1 MQPIDGVWDCGNQ
14 FLKHICFRLNIL
26 GFLRFEEMPSTMVCR
41 FRQKRLDYVPGQG
54 QQGTKMINE
63 AEKDPQHNII
73 IKGARVH
80 NLKNM
85 DVAIPK
91 NKLVVVT
98 GMSGSGKSSLAF
110 DTLYAEGQRRYVESL
125 SAYARQ
131 FLGRMNKPDVD
142 YIKGIAPAIAIEQK
156 VITSNPR
163 STVGTSTEIYDYL
176 KLLFSR
182 IGKTI
187 SPVSGGIV
195 KKDTVTDV
203 INFVMGQPNETQ
215 VTVLCPLH
223 PHNNRSLKEELAVL
237 MQKGFVRV
245 EYAGKLSRIEDLL
258 QDMSIIDDGA
268 WLAAE
273 VNGDASQIS
282 SLKSQISSVRI
293 VIDRI
298 SKNEEDETISR
309 LGDSAQTAFFEG
321 KGDCYV
327 RYKLPDNHKEEER
340 FFCDRFEL
348 DGIRFEEPNPNFFSF
363 NNPYGACKR
372 CEGYG
377 KVIGIDED
385 LVIPDKSKSVYEGAI
400 APWRGE
406 KMREWNDVLV
416 KNALKFD
423 FPIHRQYNQLSEAQ
437 QRLLWKGNNHFRG
450 LDSFFK
456 ELEEQTYKIQYRVML
471 SRYRGKTTC
480 PECKGSRLR
489 EDASYV
495 KISGKSITDIV
506 LMPLDKALAFFS
518 ALELNETDVKIG
530 KRLLT
535 EITNRLLF
543 LNDVGLRYLTL
554 NRLSNTL
561 SGGES
566 QRINLATSLGSSLV
580 GSIYVL
586 DEPSIG
592 LHPRDT
598 QRLISVL
605 KSLRDVGNT
614 VLVVEH
620 EEEIM
625 KAADHIIDIGPEAG
639 THGGHLV
646 FSGTYDEIIKDDNS
660 LTGRYLS
667 GKEQIAI
674 PKTRRKWNDFIEIK
688 GARENNLKHVSA
700 KFPLGVLTVVT
711 GVSGSGKTSLVKRI
725 LAPALQKVLGN
736 YNGEQTGA
744 YDAIEGDYQKVEQVE
759 LVDQNPIGRSSR
771 SNPVTYV
778 KAWDEIRNLYA
789 GQARA
794 KAAGLKPSAFSFNV
808 EGGRCDVCQGEG
820 EVKIEMQFMADI
832 YLTCETCGGKR
843 FKQHILDITYKDK
856 SVADVLSMTIEE
868 AIEFFAKEP
877 KIVNR
882 IKPLMDVGLGYV
894 QLGQSSNTLSGG
906 EAQRIKLA
914 SFLVKGNNANKT
926 LFIFDEPTTGLHF
939 ADIKKLLKSFDAL
952 LDQGNTIIVIEHN
965 MDVIKCADWIIDIG
979 PEGGDN
985 GGKVVFEGVPEDLI
999 KKADSYTGAF
1009 LKERF

>member
-1 MQPIDGVWDCGNQ
+1 MSIE
-14 FLKHICFRLNIL
+14 I
-26 GFLRFEEMPSTMVCR
+26 
-41 FRQKRLDYVPGQG
+41 
-54 QQGTKMINE
+54 
-63 AEKDPQHNII
+63 EKDPQRHII

-85 DVAIPK
+85 DIAIPK
-91 NKLVVVT
+91 NQLVVIT

-125 SAYARQ
+125 SSYARQ

-187 SPVSGGIV
+187 SPESGRQV

-203 INFVMGQPNETQ
+203 VNFAQSLPDDAQITI
-215 VTVLCPLH
+215 LCPLH

-245 EYAGKLSRIEDLL
+245 EYRGSVQRIENILEDESINNDSLSVDDTLRIVVDRITNNKEEETLSRI
-258 QDMSIIDDGA
+258 A
-268 WLAAE
+268 
-273 VNGDASQIS
+273 
-282 SLKSQISSVRI
+282 
-293 VIDRI
+293 
-298 SKNEEDETISR
+298 
-309 LGDSAQTAFFEG
+309 DSAQTAFFEG

-327 RYKLPDNHKEEER
+327 RYEVTESDEKKETEV

-348 DGIRFEEPNPNFFSF
+348 DGIRFEEPTPNFFSF
-363 NNPYGACKR
+363 NNPYGACRK

-385 LVIPDKSKSVYEGAI
+385 LVIPDKSKSIYDNAI

-406 KMREWNDVLV
+406 KMGEWNQQLIRQAD
-416 KNALKFD
+416 KFN
-423 FPIHRQYNQLSEAQ
+423 FPIHRSYSQLSDKEKKV
-437 QRLLWKGNNHFRG
+437 LWTGNKYFRG
-450 LDSFFK
+450 LDAFFK
-456 ELEEQTYKIQYRVML
+456 EIEEQTYKIQYRVIL

-480 PECKGSRLR
+480 PDCKGSRLR
-489 EDASYV
+489 PDATYV
-495 KISGKSITDIV
+495 KVGGHSITDIV
-506 LMPLDKALAFFS
+506 LMPLDKAQAFFT
-518 ALELNETDVKIG
+518 ELSLDAHDAKIG
-530 KRLLT
+530 KRLLM
-535 EITNRLLF
+535 EIANRISF
-543 LNDVGLRYLTL
+543 LNDVGLGYLTL

-580 GSIYVL
+580 GSVYVL

-598 QRLISVL
+598 QRLITVL

-614 VLVVEH
+614 VIVVEH

-625 KAADHIIDIGPEAG
+625 QAADHIIDIGPEAG
-639 THGGHLV
+639 THGGTLI
-646 FSGTYDEIIKDDNS
+646 FSGTFDQILFDDNS
-660 LTGRYLS
+660 LTGKYLS
-667 GKEQIAI
+667 GREEIAI
-674 PKTRRKWNDFIEIK
+674 PQHRRKWNDFIQIK
-688 GARENNLKHVSA
+688 GARENNLQHVDA

-725 LAPALQKVLGN
+725 LHPALQKVLGN
-736 YNGEQTGA
+736 YSGEQTGS
-744 YDAIEGDYQKVEQVE
+744 YDGIEGDYGKIESVEM
-759 LVDQNPIGRSSR
+759 VDQNPIGRSSR

-789 GQARA
+789 AQPAA

-832 YLTCETCGGKR
+832 FLTCEACNGKR
-843 FKQHILDITYKDK
+843 FKQHVLDVTYQEKNA
-856 SVADVLSMTIEE
+856 SEVLEMTIDD
-868 AIEFFAKEP
+868 ALEFFNKEQ
-877 KIVNR
+877 KIINK
-882 IKPLMDVGLGYV
+882 IKPLQDVGLGYV

-914 SFLVKGNNANKT
+914 SFLIKGNNASKT

-952 LDQGNTIIVIEHN
+952 LEQGNTIIVIEHN
-965 MDVIKCADWIIDIG
+965 MDVIKCADWVIDIG
-979 PEGGDN
+979 PGGGDK
-985 GGKVVFEGVPEDLI
+985 GGALVFEGLPEDLI
-999 KKADSYTGAF
+999 KHKKSFTGQF
-1009 LKERF
+1009 LKERLGK

>member
-1 MQPIDGVWDCGNQ
+1 LAGIFFGLYP
-14 FLKHICFRLNIL
+14 
-26 GFLRFEEMPSTMVCR
+26 EPSTMNNEL
-41 FRQKRLDYVPGQG
+41 KRMS
-54 QQGTKMINE
+54 TE
-63 AEKDPQHNII
+63 AEKDPKKHII

-91 NKLVVVT
+91 NKLVVIT

-125 SAYARQ
+125 SSYARQ

-187 SPVSGGIV
+187 SPVSGSIV

-203 INFVMGQPNETQ
+203 VNFIASQPDETQ
-215 VTVLCPLH
+215 VTILCPLH

-237 MQKGFVRV
+237 LQKGFIRV
-245 EYAGKLSRIEDLL
+245 EFNGTLARIENILEDENIVNVLMGDEADEKKL
-258 QDMSIIDDGA
+258 KAKGA
-268 WLAAE
+268 KQKAEAA
-273 VNGDASQIS
+273 APTI
-282 SLKSQISSVRI
+282 RI

-298 SKNEEDETISR
+298 VKNNEDETLSR
-309 LGDSAQTAFFEG
+309 AADSAQTAFFEG

-327 RYKLPDNHKEEER
+327 RYQQPDSDAEGEK

-348 DGIRFEEPNPNFFSF
+348 DGIKFEEPSANFFSF

-385 LVIPDKSKSVYEGAI
+385 LVIPDKSKSVYDGAI

-406 KMREWNDVLV
+406 KMREWNDNLV

-423 FPIHRQYNQLSEAQ
+423 FPIHRQYNQLTEQQ
-437 QRLLWKGNNHFRG
+437 QRLLWTGNAYFTG
-450 LDSFFK
+450 LDAFFK

-489 EDASYV
+489 QDASYV
-495 KISGKSITDIV
+495 KIAGKSITDIV
-506 LMPLDKALAFFS
+506 LMPLDKALDFFS
-518 ALELNETDVKIG
+518 NIELSQHDEKIG

-535 EITNRLLF
+535 EINNRLLF
-543 LNDVGLRYLTL
+543 LNDVGLSYLTL

-580 GSIYVL
+580 GSVYVL

-598 QRLISVL
+598 QRLITVL

-625 KAADHIIDIGPEAG
+625 QAADYLIDIGPAAG
-639 THGGHLV
+639 THGGELC
-646 FSGTYDEIIKDDNS
+646 FAGTYDEIIKDDNS

-674 PKTRRKWNDFIEIK
+674 PAQRRKWNDYIELK
-688 GARENNLKHVSA
+688 GARENNLKHVNV
-700 KFPLGVLTVVT
+700 KFPLQALTVVT

-725 LAPALQKVLGN
+725 LAPALQKTLGN
-736 YNGEQTGA
+736 YTGEQTGS
-744 YDAIEGDYQKVEQVE
+744 YDSIEGDYNKIEQVE
-759 LVDQNPIGRSSR
+759 MVDQNPIGRSSR

-778 KAWDEIRNLYA
+778 KAWDEVRNLFA
-789 GQARA
+789 NLPAA

-832 YLTCETCGGKR
+832 FLPCESCNGKR
-843 FKQHILDITYKDK
+843 FKQHVLDVQYQEKNVSDILG
-856 SVADVLSMTIEE
+856 MTIDE
-868 AIEFFAKEP
+868 ALEFFKKDT
-877 KIVNR
+877 KILNK
-882 IKPLMDVGLGYV
+882 IKPLVDVGLGYV

-914 SFLVKGNNANKT
+914 SFLVKGNNTHKT

-952 LDQGNTIIVIEHN
+952 LDNGNTIIVIEHN
-965 MDVIKCADWIIDIG
+965 MDVIKSADWVIDIG

-985 GGKVVFEGVPEDLI
+985 GGKVMFEGMPEDLI
-999 KKADSYTGAF
+999 KVKDSYTGKF
-1009 LKERF
+1009 LKERFALSS

>member
-1 MQPIDGVWDCGNQ
+1 MSI
-14 FLKHICFRLNIL
+14 
-26 GFLRFEEMPSTMVCR
+26 ET
-41 FRQKRLDYVPGQG
+41 
-54 QQGTKMINE
+54 
-63 AEKDPQHNII
+63 EKDPQHHII

-91 NKLVVVT
+91 NKLVVIT

-125 SAYARQ
+125 SSYARQ

-187 SPVSGGIV
+187 SPVSGQIV
-195 KKDTVTDV
+195 KRDTVTDV
-203 INFVMGQPNETQ
+203 VNFITAMPDETQ
-215 VTVLCPLH
+215 VTILCPLY

-237 MQKGFVRV
+237 LQKGFVRV
-245 EYAGKLSRIEDLL
+245 DYQNKLSRIEDLL
-258 QDMSIIDDGA
+258 ADESVDEGSMKIKLKADSKKASNTDSSPLTDHYS
-268 WLAAE
+268 E
-273 VNGDASQIS
+273 V
-282 SLKSQISSVRI
+282 KI

-298 SKNEEDETISR
+298 TKNETDETISR
-309 LGDSAQTAFFEG
+309 LGDSVQTAFFEG

-327 RYKLPDNHKEEER
+327 RYRQPDADTETER

-348 DGIRFEEPNPNFFSF
+348 DGINFEEPTPNFFSF

-377 KVIGIDED
+377 KIIGIDED
-385 LVIPDKSKSVYEGAI
+385 LVIPDKSKTVYEGAI

-406 KMREWNDVLV
+406 KMREWNEALV

-423 FPIHRQYNQLSEAQ
+423 FPIHRQYNQLSEEQ
-437 QRLLWKGNNHFRG
+437 QRLLWTGNQYFRG
-450 LDSFFK
+450 MDAFFK

-489 EDASYV
+489 QDASYV
-495 KISGKSITDIV
+495 KIAGKSITDVV
-506 LMPLDKALAFFS
+506 LMPLDKALEFFTNI
-518 ALELNETDVKIG
+518 ELNEQDLKIG
-530 KRLLT
+530 KRLLM
-535 EITNRLLF
+535 EITNRLSF
-543 LNDVGLRYLTL
+543 LNDVGLSYLTL

-580 GSIYVL
+580 GSVYVL

-605 KSLRDVGNT
+605 RSLRDVGNT

-625 KAADHIIDIGPEAG
+625 QAADHIIDIGPEAG
-639 THGGHLV
+639 THGGELI

-660 LTGRYLS
+660 LTGRYLAR
-667 GKEQIAI
+667 KEQIAI
-674 PKTRRKWNDFIEIK
+674 PATRRKWNDYIEIK
-688 GARENNLKHVSA
+688 GARENNLKHVNA
-700 KFPLGVLTVVT
+700 KFPLGILTVVT

-725 LAPALQKVLGN
+725 LAPALQKALGN
-736 YNGEQTGA
+736 YTGEQTGS

-759 LVDQNPIGRSSR
+759 IVDQNPIGRSSR

-778 KAWDEIRNLYA
+778 KAWDEIRNLFA
-789 GQARA
+789 SQPVA

-832 YLTCETCGGKR
+832 FLTCETCGGKR
-843 FKQHILDITYKDK
+843 FKQHILDVTYNEKNV
-856 SVADVLSMTIEE
+856 SDVLGMTIDE
-868 AIEFFAKEP
+868 ALEFFKKEP
-877 KIVNR
+877 KIISK
-882 IKPLMDVGLGYV
+882 IKPLVDVGLGYV

-952 LDQGNTIIVIEHN
+952 LDHGNTIIVIEHN
-965 MDVIKCADWIIDIG
+965 MDVIKCADWVIDIG
-979 PEGGDN
+979 PEGGNN
-985 GGKVVFEGVPEDLI
+985 GGNVIFEGVPEDLI
-999 KKADSYTGAF
+999 KKEQSHTGEF
-1009 LKERF
+1009 LKERFLPPGVQREKHFDWIV

>member
-1 MQPIDGVWDCGNQ
+1 MG
-14 FLKHICFRLNIL
+14 K
-26 GFLRFEEMPSTMVCR
+26 EE
-41 FRQKRLDYVPGQG
+41 
-54 QQGTKMINE
+54 
-63 AEKDPQHNII
+63 EKDPRKHII

-80 NLKNM
+80 NLKNI

-91 NKLVVVT
+91 NKLVVIT

-125 SAYARQ
+125 SSYARQ
-131 FLGRMNKPDVD
+131 FMGRMNKPDVD

-176 KLLFSR
+176 KLLYSR
-182 IGKTI
+182 IGKTY
-187 SPVSGGIV
+187 SPVSGTEV

-203 INFVMGQPNETQ
+203 VDFISQLPEEST
-215 VTVLCPLH
+215 VTILCPLY

-237 MQKGFVRV
+237 LQKGFVRV
-245 EYAGKLSRIEDLL
+245 QVDGTLSKIEDVLED
-258 QDMSIIDDGA
+258 QSIT
-268 WLAAE
+268 
-273 VNGDASQIS
+273 SQK
-282 SLKSQISSVRI
+282 LEDETKVTI
-293 VIDRI
+293 VIDRLTVA
-298 SKNEEDETISR
+298 SDDETLSR
-309 LGDSAQTAFFEG
+309 AADSVQTAFFEG
-321 KGDCYV
+321 KGDCII
-327 RYKLPDNHKEEER
+327 EENGNVHH
-340 FFCDRFEL
+340 FCDRFEL
-348 DGIRFEEPNPNFFSF
+348 DGLRFEEPNPNFFSF
-363 NNPYGACKR
+363 NNPYGACKL

-385 LVIPDKSKSVYEGAI
+385 LVIPDKSKSVYDGAI

-406 KMREWNDVLV
+406 KMKEWLDKLV
-416 KNALKFD
+416 KTALKFD
-423 FPIHRQYNQLSEAQ
+423 FPIHRSYNQLTPEQ
-437 QRLLWKGNNHFRG
+437 KKLLWTGNQYFRG
-450 LDSFFK
+450 LDEFFK
-456 ELEEQTYKIQYRVML
+456 ELETQTYKIQYRVML

-480 PECKGSRLR
+480 PECLGSRLR
-489 EDASYV
+489 KDASYV
-495 KISGKSITDIV
+495 KISGRSITDIV
-506 LMPLDKALAFFS
+506 LMPLDKALQFFEEI
-518 ALELNETDVKIG
+518 ELNPTQQKIS
-530 KRLLT
+530 KRLLL
-535 EITNRLLF
+535 EINSRIQF
-543 LNDVGLRYLTL
+543 LNDVGLSYLTL

-598 QRLISVL
+598 HRLIGVL

-625 KAADHIIDIGPEAG
+625 HAADHIIDIGPEAG

-646 FSGTYDEIIKDDNS
+646 FTGTFNEILKDKNS

-667 GKEQIAI
+667 GEVNIDI
-674 PKTRRKWNDFIEIK
+674 PLQRRKWHDFIEVK
-688 GARENNLKHVSA
+688 GARENNLKDLNV
-700 KFPLGVLTVVT
+700 KFPLNILTVVT

-725 LAPALQKVLGN
+725 LQPAVQKAIGN
-736 YNGEQTGA
+736 YSGEQTGS
-744 YDAIEGDYQKVEQVE
+744 YDSIEGDYNKIEQVE
-759 LVDQNPIGRSSR
+759 IVDQNPIGRSSR

-789 GQARA
+789 AQASA
-794 KAAGLKPSAFSFNV
+794 KSAGLKPAAFSFNV

-832 YLTCETCGGKR
+832 FLPCEACNGKR
-843 FKQHILDITYKDK
+843 FKQHVLDITYRDK
-856 SVADVLSMTIEE
+856 NVSEVLDMTIDE
-868 AIEFFAKEP
+868 ALDFFESES
-877 KIVNR
+877 KIISKLR
-882 IKPLMDVGLGYV
+882 PLVDVGLGYV
-894 QLGQSSNTLSGG
+894 HLGQSSNTLSGG

-914 SFLVKGNNANKT
+914 SFLIKGNNSSKT

-939 ADIKKLLKSFDAL
+939 HDIKKLLKSFNAL
-952 LDQGNTIIVIEHN
+952 IEQGNTIIVIEHN
-965 MDVIKCADWIIDIG
+965 MDVIKSADWVIDIG
-979 PEGGDN
+979 PEGGDK
-985 GGKVVFEGVPEDLI
+985 GGTLVFEGTPENLVKDQ
-999 KKADSYTGAF
+999 DSYTGKF
-1009 LKERF
+1009 LSQRISN

>member
-1 MQPIDGVWDCGNQ
+1 
-14 FLKHICFRLNIL
+14 
-26 GFLRFEEMPSTMVCR
+26 
-41 FRQKRLDYVPGQG
+41 
-54 QQGTKMINE
+54 MISE
-63 AEKDPQHNII
+63 ADKDPKKHII
-73 IKGARVH
+73 IKGTRVH
-80 NLKNM
+80 NLKNI

-131 FLGRMNKPDVD
+131 FMGRMNKPDVD
-142 YIKGIAPAIAIEQK
+142 YIRGIAPAIAIEQK

-182 IGKTI
+182 IGQTI
-187 SPVSGGIV
+187 SPVSGEVV
-195 KKDTVTDV
+195 KKDSVTDV
-203 INFVMGQPNETQ
+203 INFIMSLSDDTQ
-215 VTVLCPLH
+215 VTILCPLH
-223 PHNNRSLKEELAVL
+223 PHNNRSIKEELAVL

-245 EYAGKLSRIEDLL
+245 ELDGTISRIESLLEEEIEVKGQRKKVKGDL
-258 QDMSIIDDGA
+258 QPDD
-268 WLAAE
+268 
-273 VNGDASQIS
+273 S
-282 SLKSQISSVRI
+282 SLATDHSLRI

-298 SKNEEDETISR
+298 TKDQSDETISR
-309 LGDSAQTAFFEG
+309 LGDSVQTAFFEG

-327 RYKLPDNHKEEER
+327 RFKQPDAEDETER

-348 DGIRFEEPNPNFFSF
+348 DDIRFEEPTPNFFSF

-385 LVIPDKSKSVYEGAI
+385 LVIPDKSKTVYEGAI

-406 KMREWNDVLV
+406 KMREWNDQLI
-416 KNALKFD
+416 KHALKFD
-423 FPIHRQYNQLSEAQ
+423 FPIHRQYNQLTEAQ
-437 QRLLWKGNNHFRG
+437 QQLLWTGNQYFRG
-450 LDSFFK
+450 LDEFFR
-456 ELEEQTYKIQYRVML
+456 EMEAQTYKIQYRVML

-480 PECKGSRLR
+480 PDCKGSRLR
-489 EDASYV
+489 KDATYV
-495 KISGKSITDIV
+495 KIAGKSITDIV
-506 LMPLDKALAFFS
+506 LMPLDTAHAFFTG
-518 ALELNETDVKIG
+518 LELNETQAVIA
-530 KRLLT
+530 KRLLV
-535 EITNRLLF
+535 EITNRLGF
-543 LNDVGLRYLTL
+543 LNDVGLSYLTL

-580 GSIYVL
+580 GSVYVL

-598 QRLISVL
+598 QRLITVL

-639 THGGHLV
+639 THGGELI
-646 FSGTYDEIIKDDNS
+646 FTGTYDEIIKDEKS
-660 LTGRYLS
+660 LTGKYLS
-667 GKEQIAI
+667 GKEEIAI
-674 PKTRRKWNDFIEIK
+674 PARRRKWNDFIEIK
-688 GARENNLKHVSA
+688 GARENNLQNVTA
-700 KFPLGVLTVVT
+700 KFPLGVFTAVT

-725 LAPALQKVLGN
+725 FAPALQKTLGN
-736 YNGEQTGA
+736 YTGEQTGS
-744 YDAIEGDYQKVEQVE
+744 YDSIEGDYNKIEQVE

-778 KAWDEIRNLYA
+778 KAWDDIRNLYA
-789 GQARA
+789 ALPKA

-843 FKQHILDITYKDK
+843 FKQHILDVTYNEKNV
-856 SVADVLSMTIEE
+856 SEVLSMTIEDSL
-868 AIEFFAKEP
+868 EFFAKET
-877 KIVNR
+877 KILAKL
-882 IKPLMDVGLGYV
+882 KPLFDVGLGYV

-914 SFLVKGNNANKT
+914 SFLVKGNNPHKT

-952 LDQGNTIIVIEHN
+952 LDHGNTIIVIEHN
-965 MDVIKCADWIIDIG
+965 MDVIKCADWVIDIG
-979 PEGGDN
+979 PEGGDR
-985 GGKVVFEGVPEDLI
+985 GGKVIFEGLPEDLI
-999 KKADSYTGAF
+999 KVKDSYTGVF
-1009 LKERF
+1009 LKERFEG

>member
-1 MQPIDGVWDCGNQ
+1 
-14 FLKHICFRLNIL
+14 
-26 GFLRFEEMPSTMVCR
+26 
-41 FRQKRLDYVPGQG
+41 
-54 QQGTKMINE
+54 MINATE
-63 AEKDPQHNII
+63 ADPQHHII

-80 NLKNM
+80 NLKNI

-91 NKLVVVT
+91 NKLVVIT

-125 SAYARQ
+125 SSYARQ

-142 YIKGIAPAIAIEQK
+142 YIRGIAPAIAIEQK

-182 IGKTI
+182 IGHTL
-187 SPVSGGIV
+187 SPVSGKRV
-195 KKDTVTDV
+195 KRDSTTDV
-203 INFVMGQPNETQ
+203 INFLTALPAETQ
-215 VTVLCPLH
+215 VTILCPLH
-223 PHNNRSLKEELAVL
+223 PHNDRSLKEELAVL
-237 MQKGFVRV
+237 MQKGFVRI
-245 EYAGKLSRIEDLL
+245 EYNGILNRIE
-258 QDMSIIDDGA
+258 SILED
-268 WLAAE
+268 E
-273 VNGDASQIS
+273 NVVNN
-282 SLKSQISSVRI
+282 SLEENQVRI
-293 VIDRI
+293 VVDRI
-298 SKNEEDETISR
+298 SVNTDDETISR
-309 LGDSAQTAFFEG
+309 MGDSIQTAFFEG
-321 KGDCYV
+321 RGDCYV
-327 RYKLPDNHKEEER
+327 RYPHPDTEHETEA

-348 DGIRFEEPNPNFFSF
+348 DGIRFEEPSPNFFSF

-377 KVIGIDED
+377 KIIGIDED
-385 LVIPDKSKSVYEGAI
+385 LVVPDKSKTIYEGAI
-400 APWRGE
+400 APWRSE
-406 KMREWNDVLV
+406 KMREWNDALV
-416 KNALKFD
+416 KHALKFD
-423 FPIHRQYNQLSEAQ
+423 FPIHRQYNQLTEAEKAI
-437 QRLLWKGNNHFRG
+437 LWTGNKYFRG
-450 LDSFFK
+450 LDAFFK
-456 ELEEQTYKIQYRVML
+456 ELEEQTYKIQYRVIL
-471 SRYRGKTTC
+471 SRYRGKTVC

-489 EDASYV
+489 KDASYV
-495 KISGKSITDIV
+495 KIDGKSITDIV
-506 LMPLDKALAFFS
+506 LMPLDKALEFFS
-518 ALELNETDVKIG
+518 NLELNAHDEKIA
-530 KRLLT
+530 KRLLM
-535 EITNRLLF
+535 EIKNRLVF
-543 LNDVGLRYLTL
+543 LNDVGLSYLTL

-580 GSIYVL
+580 GSVYVL

-605 KSLRDVGNT
+605 KLLRDAGNT

-625 KAADHIIDIGPEAG
+625 QAADYLIDIGPEAG
-639 THGGHLV
+639 THGGELI
-646 FSGTYDEIIKDDNS
+646 FAGTYDEIITDADS
-660 LTGRYLS
+660 LTGKYLS
-667 GKEQIAI
+667 RREEIEI
-674 PKTRRKWNDFIEIK
+674 PAQRRKWSDSIVVK
-688 GARENNLKHVSA
+688 GARENNLQNITA

-736 YNGEQTGA
+736 YNGEQTGT
-744 YDAIEGDYQKVEQVE
+744 YDAIEGDYSQIEQVE
-759 LVDQNPIGRSSR
+759 TVDQNPIGRSSR

-789 GQARA
+789 SQPAA
-794 KAAGLKPSAFSFNV
+794 KGSGLKPSAFSFNV

-832 YLTCETCGGKR
+832 FLPCEACNGKR
-843 FKQHILDITYKDK
+843 FKQNVLDVTYQDK
-856 SVADVLSMTIEE
+856 NVSEVLEMTIDN
-868 AIEFFAKEP
+868 ALEFFKKEAKIIN
-877 KIVNR
+877 KL
-882 IKPLMDVGLGYV
+882 KPLVDVGLGYV

-914 SFLVKGNNANKT
+914 SFLIKGNNTSKT

-965 MDVIKCADWIIDIG
+965 MDVIKSADWVIDIG
-979 PEGGDN
+979 PEGGDK
-985 GGKVVFEGVPEDLI
+985 GGKLVFEGLPEDLVNDP
-999 KKADSYTGAF
+999 DSYTGKF
-1009 LKERF
+1009 LKERLAE

>member
-1 MQPIDGVWDCGNQ
+1 MS
-14 FLKHICFRLNIL
+14 K
-26 GFLRFEEMPSTMVCR
+26 
-41 FRQKRLDYVPGQG
+41 
-54 QQGTKMINE
+54 E
-63 AEKDPQHNII
+63 AEKDPQKHII

-80 NLKNM
+80 NLKNI

-125 SAYARQ
+125 SSYARQ

-187 SPVSGGIV
+187 SPISGNIV
-195 KKDTVTDV
+195 KKDSVTDV
-203 INFVMGQPNETQ
+203 VNFVLSLPNETQ
-215 VTVLCPLH
+215 VTILAPLH

-245 EYAGKLSRIEDLL
+245 EYNGKLSRIESLL
-258 QDMSIIDDGA
+258 EDETVENVPLM
-268 WLAAE
+268 AAE
-273 VNGDASQIS
+273 PVVEIKKTKAKKAAAEAPETDQQTA
-282 SLKSQISSVRI
+282 VRI
-293 VIDRI
+293 VVDRVT
-298 SKNEEDETISR
+298 KNEEDETVSR
-309 LGDSAQTAFFEG
+309 LGDSIQTAFFEG
-321 KGDCYV
+321 KGDCFV
-327 RYKLPDNHKEEER
+327 RFQEPDGETEHER

-348 DGIRFEEPNPNFFSF
+348 DGLKFEEPTPNFFSF
-363 NNPYGACKR
+363 NNPYGACKK

-385 LVIPDKSKSVYEGAI
+385 LVIPDKSKSIYEGAI

-406 KMREWNDVLV
+406 KMREWNDALV
-416 KNALKFD
+416 KHALKFD
-423 FPIHRQYNQLSEAQ
+423 FPIHRQYNQLTEKE
-437 QRLLWKGNNHFRG
+437 QRLLWTGNKFFRG
-450 LDSFFK
+450 LDEFFK
-456 ELEEQTYKIQYRVML
+456 EMEEQTYKIQYRVLL

-489 EDASYV
+489 IDASYV
-495 KISGKSITDIV
+495 KISEKSITDVV
-506 LMPLDKALAFFS
+506 LMPLDKAFEFFKS
-518 ALELNETDVKIG
+518 LELSETDAKIG
-530 KRLLT
+530 KRLLM
-535 EITNRLLF
+535 EITNRLGF
-543 LNDVGLRYLTL
+543 LNDVGLSYLTL

-580 GSIYVL
+580 GSVYVL

-598 QRLISVL
+598 QRLITVL

-639 THGGHLV
+639 THGGELV
-646 FSGTYDEIIKDDNS
+646 FTGTYNEIIKDDKS
-660 LTGRYLS
+660 LTGKYLS
-667 GKEQIAI
+667 GREEIAI
-674 PKTRRKWNDFIEIK
+674 PASRRKWHDFIEIK
-688 GARENNLKHVSA
+688 GARENNLKHVNA

-725 LAPALQKVLGN
+725 LAPAVQKALGN
-736 YNGEQTGA
+736 YSGEQTGS
-744 YDAIEGDYQKVEQVE
+744 YDAIDGDYGKIEQVE
-759 LVDQNPIGRSSR
+759 MVDQNPIGRSSR

-789 GQARA
+789 GQPAA

-832 YLTCETCGGKR
+832 FLTCETCGGHR
-843 FKQHILDITYKDK
+843 FKQHILDIQYKEKNVSDI
-856 SVADVLSMTIEE
+856 LNMTIDE
-868 AIEFFAKEP
+868 AVEFFAKEP
-877 KIVNR
+877 KIIAK
-882 IKPLMDVGLGYV
+882 IKPLVDVGLGYV

-914 SFLVKGNNANKT
+914 SFLVKGNNTNKT

-952 LDQGNTIIVIEHN
+952 LDHGNTIIVIEHN
-965 MDVIKCADWIIDIG
+965 MDVIKCADWVIDIG
-979 PEGGDN
+979 PEGGDR
-985 GGKVVFEGVPEDLI
+985 GGKVVFEGIPENLL
-999 KKADSYTGAF
+999 KQKDSYTGKF
-1009 LKERF
+1009 LKERFDD

>member
-1 MQPIDGVWDCGNQ
+1 
-14 FLKHICFRLNIL
+14 
-26 GFLRFEEMPSTMVCR
+26 
-41 FRQKRLDYVPGQG
+41 
-54 QQGTKMINE
+54 MISE
-63 AEKDPQHNII
+63 AEKDPQYNII

-91 NKLVVVT
+91 NKLVVIT

-125 SAYARQ
+125 SSYARQ

-187 SPVSGGIV
+187 SPVSGNIV

-203 INFVMGQPNETQ
+203 VNFVTSLPDDSQ
-215 VTVLCPLH
+215 VTVLCPLY

-237 MQKGFVRV
+237 LQKGFVRI
-245 EYAGKLSRIEDLL
+245 EYQGAISRIE
-258 QDMSIIDDGA
+258 SILEDTSIENDSMKIQLKADSKKA
-268 WLAAE
+268 KDNKVDSE
-273 VNGDASQIS
+273 VI
-282 SLKSQISSVRI
+282 KPITEVKI

-298 SKNEEDETISR
+298 TKNETDETISR
-309 LGDSAQTAFFEG
+309 LGDSVQTAFFEG
-321 KGDCYV
+321 KGDCYI
-327 RYKLPDNHKEEER
+327 RYQQPGEEKESER

-348 DGIRFEEPNPNFFSF
+348 DGINFEEPTPNFFSF

-377 KVIGIDED
+377 KIIGIDED
-385 LVIPDKSKSVYEGAI
+385 LVIPDKSKTIYEGAI

-406 KMREWNDVLV
+406 KMREWNEELV

-423 FPIHRQYNQLSEAQ
+423 FPIHRQYNHLTEEQ
-437 QRLLWKGNNHFRG
+437 QRLLWTGNKYFRG
-450 LDSFFK
+450 LDAFFK

-489 EDASYV
+489 QDASYV
-495 KISGKSITDIV
+495 KINGKSITDIV
-506 LMPLDKALAFFS
+506 LMPLDKAFEFFS
-518 ALELNETDVKIG
+518 NIELNETDKKIG

-535 EITNRLLF
+535 EITSRLLF
-543 LNDVGLRYLTL
+543 LNNVGLSYLTL

-598 QRLISVL
+598 HRLITVL

-625 KAADHIIDIGPEAG
+625 QAADHIIDIGPAAG
-639 THGGHLV
+639 THGGELV
-646 FSGTYDEIIKDDNS
+646 FSGTYDEIIQDDNS
-660 LTGRYLS
+660 LTGRYLAR
-667 GKEQIAI
+667 KEQIAI
-674 PKTRRKWNDFIEIK
+674 PLTRRRWNDFVEIK
-688 GARENNLKHVSA
+688 GARENNLKHVNA

-725 LAPALQKVLGN
+725 LAPALQKALGN
-736 YNGEQTGA
+736 YTGEQTGS
-744 YDAIEGDYQKVEQVE
+744 YDELTGDYNKIEQVE

-789 GQARA
+789 AQPVS

-832 YLTCETCGGKR
+832 FLTCETCGGKR
-843 FKQHILDITYKDK
+843 FKQHILDVTYNDK
-856 SVADVLSMTIEE
+856 NVSEVLGMTIDE
-868 AIEFFAKEP
+868 ALEFFRKEP
-877 KIVNR
+877 KILSR
-882 IKPLMDVGLGYV
+882 IKPLVDVGLGYV

-914 SFLVKGNNANKT
+914 SFLVKGNNSNKT

-939 ADIKKLLKSFDAL
+939 DDIKKLLKSFDAL
-952 LDQGNTIIVIEHN
+952 LEQGNTIIVIEHN
-965 MDVIKCADWIIDIG
+965 MDVIKCADWVIDIG

-985 GGKVVFEGVPEDLI
+985 GGKVIFEGVPEDLI
-999 KKADSYTGAF
+999 KLEQSHTGEF
-1009 LKERF
+1009 LKERFCRPVCKGRGIWWGSKIPK